1 MSRVAR
7 SLLAVFTS
15 SLAIGLV
22 VSNGRPVSAQQ
33 PTLDFPL
40 RMNAEQ
46 AESLRRVW
54 NGELSYIPGEL
65 LVKFRDGSEPTGQ
78 RRALSVLRAGPSQRT
93 EQWIGDVLLVRSQL
107 DEDSVAAAALV
118 ARQPE
123 VQWVQPNYFRRFA
136 STPNDPD
143 YSRQWN
149 FDAIKMPQA
158 WDINPGS
165 SSSITV
171 AVVDSGITTTAET
184 FVFPL
189 WTGSRIESVPV
200 PVGIN
205 PDIPAARI
213 LAGYDFAFWFG
224 PVIDFDGHG
233 THVSGTVLEETNN
246 SLGPAGIAYRARLLP
261 VKACV
266 GYWDI
271 QITMSALGQPGFVD
285 PRQGGGCF
293 DSAVAQAIRYAV
305 DSGAQIINL
314 SIGGPQPSAIEQEAL
329 AYAARQGA
337 FVAIAAGNEFEDGNP
352 TSYPAA
358 FAPML
363 EGVVAV
369 GAVGRSNRR
378 AFYSNSG
385 PYVEVAAPGGD
396 ERDGGLTGVIFQT
409 TLFPPDY
416 DPFTVIRPRFDRYAV
431 VPEQGTSMAAP
442 HVAGVAALLH
452 SQGINRGSAIE
463 AALKRF
469 AVDLGPTGRDNEF
482 GFGLIDARATLRGLG
497 VAR

>member
-1 MSRVAR
+1 MKGLSQ
-7 SLLAVFTS
+7 SLLAVLTIG
-15 SLAIGLV
+15 LAIGPIV
-22 VSNGRPVSAQQ
+22 MVGRSVSAQQ
-33 PTLDFPL
+33 PALDFPL
-40 RMNAEQ
+40 RMTAEQ
-46 AESLRRVW
+46 ANSLRRVW

-78 RRALSVLRAGPSQRT
+78 RRALSVLRAGPSQRN

-107 DEDSVAAAALV
+107 DEDAVAAAAIV

-123 VQWVQPNYFRRFA
+123 VEWVQPNYFRRFA

-158 WDINPGS
+158 WDINPGAS
-165 SSSITV
+165 STITV
-171 AVVDSGITTTAET
+171 AVVDSGITTTAQT

-189 WTGSRIESVPV
+189 WTGSRIESVAV
-200 PVGIN
+200 PVGMN

-213 LAGYDFAFWFG
+213 LPGYDFAFWFG

-261 VKACV
+261 LKACV

-285 PRQGGGCF
+285 PGQGGGCF
-293 DSAVAQAIRYAV
+293 DAAVAQAIRYAV
-305 DSGAQIINL
+305 DNGAHIINV
-314 SIGGPQPSAIEQEAL
+314 SIGGPQPSLIEQEAI

-358 FAPML
+358 FAPAL
-363 EGVVAV
+363 DGVMAV
-369 GAVGRSNRR
+369 GAVGRSSRR
-378 AFYSNSG
+378 AFYSNAG
-385 PYVEVAAPGGD
+385 PYVEIAAPGGD
-396 ERDGGLTGVIFQT
+396 QRDGGLSGVIFQT

-416 DPFTVIRPRFDRYAV
+416 DPFTVTRPRFDRYAV

-442 HVAGVAALLH
+442 HVAGVAALLY

-469 AVDLGPTGRDNEF
+469 ALDLGPTGRDNEF